1 MQKYIENEYKRK
13 TGNYLKNI
21 PRYNYQEF
29 IIYENEHAKKFR
41 KFVES
46 KGCVLVTPYFSAKKD
61 LS

>member
-1 MQKYIENEYKRK
+1 MQKYIENEYERK

-41 KFVES
+41 KFVEIN
-46 KGCVLVTPYFSAKKD
+46 FS
-61 LS
+61 LSAVPPRHPPN